1 MNDGNTLPRLLA
13 RNAAQWPHRPAW
25 RHKYLGIWQTQTW
38 SAFARRC
45 NDIARGLAAQG
56 FGRGDRLAV
65 LGDNRPD
72 LYAALLAAQTLG
84 GVGVPLDPE
93 MESAR
98 LTAVLEDAR
107 VSIAVAD
114 TVEQAD
120 RLRSLADALP
130 SPCRVFCADTGGFQ
144 RHEGWDLASLDTLA
158 SAGQALAQTRQKT
171 ERETETESRTPPP
184 PGPLPQ
190 AEGVSLN
197 SNSHSHPP
205 PSPHPTPPAPHDHAL
220 LLYSAD
226 PLSHPLALS
235 HVQLLTAAEAI
246 ATADPVRPTD
256 EALSYLPMPTY
267 EDAMYSLT
275 LGLLGGFACNC
286 PEAPDSVLRDLR
298 EIGPTILFAPPAACT
313 ALAQVVAAKA
323 DAVTGFKR
331 RCFAFFQHLA
341 LRAETLREQ
350 GQPIPLGL
358 AIGTRI
364 GELVTYAPVRDQLGL
379 RRARWVHA
387 NAPLPPNTARLLR
400 AIGVSLRPATAHA
413 AEPTAAE
420 QTAEP
425 TPAQQAP
432 ETLHA

>member
-158 SAGQALAQTRQKT
+158 SAGQARGETRQKT
-171 ERETETESRTPPP
+171 ERETETKTESRTPPP
-184 PGPLPQ
+184 PQG
-190 AEGVSLN
+190 EGVSLN
-197 SNSHSHPP
+197 SNSHPRPNQHPN
-205 PSPHPTPPAPHDHAL
+205 PPAAHDLAL
-220 LLYSAD
+220 LLYSAG

-246 ATADPVRPTD
+246 AIADPVRPTD

-298 EIGPTILFAPPAACT
+298 EIGPTILFAPPAACI

-331 RCFAFFQHLA
+331 RCFAFFQDLA

-350 GQPIPLGL
+350 RQRIPFGL
-358 AIGTRI
+358 VIGTRI
-364 GELVTYAPVRDQLGL
+364 GELVAYAPVRDQLGL
-379 RRARWVHA
+379 RRARWVHT
-387 NAPLPPNTARLLR
+387 NAPLPPDTARLLR
-400 AIGVSLRPATAHA
+400 AIGVALRPAPAHA

-420 QTAEP
+420 QTAAEP
-425 TPAQQAP
+425 TPAQEAA